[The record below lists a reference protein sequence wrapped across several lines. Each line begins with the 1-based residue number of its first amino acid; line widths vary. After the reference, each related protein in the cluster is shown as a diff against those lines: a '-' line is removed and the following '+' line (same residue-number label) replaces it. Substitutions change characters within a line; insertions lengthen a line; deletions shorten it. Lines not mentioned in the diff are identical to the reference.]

1 MFQLPD
7 HRTNHS
13 LVAHGRGRRADR
25 WGGGWWLPERVVWYA
40 YKLFS
45 HCTQLQW
52 ARDEGVS
59 RCLAARLGASD
70 QLSLALSWGWVQTD
84 VSSID
89 TYRQRILTVFRV
101 YTLVVCRL
109 QTAFAVHSEAE
120 PNDGSVGP
128 FVCMSLCLSTT
139 ADWAVAHLSAIT
151 FSLRRPLMVTHIT

>member
-1 MFQLPD
+1 M
-7 HRTNHS
+7 
-13 LVAHGRGRRADR
+13 
-25 WGGGWWLPERVVWYA
+25 
-40 YKLFS
+40 
-45 HCTQLQW
+45 
-52 ARDEGVS
+52 
-59 RCLAARLGASD
+59 
-70 QLSLALSWGWVQTD
+70 QTD

-139 ADWAVAHLSAIT
+139 AD
-151 FSLRRPLMVTHIT
+151 